1 MSKITRVSQE
11 ESYNVTADW
20 LKDFAK
26 KYARNTGS
34 APPAPPMVTASTE
47 KFATIEEKMND
58 IMSRVGFTNIH
69 NIKEGN
75 ESIENTKVAK
85 KKKKKDKKVIQK
97 VNDILSYIKEV
108 VNNEPELPNIAV
120 INRCSSEDGLGFE
133 NLPLDIEALKGFVDK
148 LKSKKP
154 KNSTKVKYHKQEISS
169 SNQEDDVAEYWNH
182 GIPSK
187 K

>member
-1 MSKITRVSQE
+1 MSKITRVDQE
-11 ESYNVTADW
+11 ESYNITADW

-75 ESIENTKVAK
+75 ES
-85 KKKKKDKKVIQK
+85 
-97 VNDILSYIKEV
+97 
-108 VNNEPELPNIAV
+108 
-120 INRCSSEDGLGFE
+120 F
-133 NLPLDIEALKGFVDK
+133 
-148 LKSKKP
+148 
-154 KNSTKVKYHKQEISS
+154 
-169 SNQEDDVAEYWNH
+169 
-182 GIPSK
+182 
-187 K
+187 